1 MTRLGYQIPNFTYP
15 DTQPGEIFDSET
27 WKTKCVFILVQLLY
41 TVVTLLPVVW
51 LGLG

>member
-1 MTRLGYQIPNFTYP
+1 MDRRGRPSANPHPHPSPDLGQ
-15 DTQPGEIFDSET
+15 T

-41 TVVTLLPVVW
+41 TVVELLPVVW